1 MALSARRYGRFTI
14 PTGRYSDRQGTSGDL
29 RELVKAY
36 QPRNF
41 GAEPPIATLA
51 RVAATMADPNTGE
64 PVKAGRTVY
73 ENGTV
78 GPGLTSVVE
87 EGAGPFHVTK
97 INIGGG
103 TVAAVGGAALGL
115 GKLIYT
121 FPTGAI
127 AINSIHMNAG
137 LSAPSVN
144 VAVSTDQG
152 VGSVIGTGA
161 VSVLGGT
168 SAFEDGVEGQTAVA
182 NGSLAN
188 KTQAG
193 GGTYGGARILEA
205 AGAHTIFWNVAATWA
220 GAETMTMTG
229 TVWINWTFMGSLV

>member
-14 PTGRYSDRQGTSGDL
+14 PTGRYNDRQGTSGDL

-51 RVAATMADPNTGE
+51 RVAATMADPYTGE

-103 TVAAVGGAALGL
+103 TVAAVGAAALGV

-121 FPTGAI
+121 FPAGHIQVNA
-127 AINSIHMNAG
+127 IHMNAG

-144 VAVSTDQG
+144 TAVSTDQG
-152 VGSVIGTGA
+152 IGSVIASGA
-161 VSVLGGT
+161 VSILGGT
-168 SAFEDGVEGQTAVA
+168 SAFEDHFTGQTATA
-182 NGSLAN
+182 NGSLTN
-188 KTQAG
+188 KALISTGIYTGMIMEEDFSRAL
-193 GGTYGGARILEA
+193 Y
-205 AGAHTIFWNVAATWA
+205 WNVAATWA

-229 TVWINWTFMGSLV
+229 TVWISWTFLGSLV